1 MVRPPTATLTNTLL
15 PYTTLVR
22 SAPKIDSQGG
32 DSGQLVTYERF
43 RVTCNTGVQLPVKS
57 YADGKFTG
65 TEMLYTDSKFDTE
78 DGKAH
83 FLPAP
88 WNGLPETVAAQKKKY
103 KFWLN
108 NGRNNEIWQTAR
120 SEERRVG
127 KECVSTCRSRWSPYH

>member
-43 RVTCNTGVQLPVKS
+43 RVTCNTGGQLPVES

-88 WNGLPETVAAQKKKY
+88 WNGLPETVDRKSTR
-103 KFWLN
+103 LN
-108 NGRNNEIWQTAR
+108 
-120 SEERRVG
+120 S
-127 KECVSTCRSRWSPYH
+127 SH